1 MRWRSE
7 GLSTKSP
14 EEVHEKE
21 GKSRI
26 SSSLCRNKIYIR
38 GSNENNLN
46 VDTGR
51 EKEMCY
57 ELVSKQLEVVFAK

>member
-46 VDTGR
+46 VDTG
-51 EKEMCY
+51 
-57 ELVSKQLEVVFAK
+57 